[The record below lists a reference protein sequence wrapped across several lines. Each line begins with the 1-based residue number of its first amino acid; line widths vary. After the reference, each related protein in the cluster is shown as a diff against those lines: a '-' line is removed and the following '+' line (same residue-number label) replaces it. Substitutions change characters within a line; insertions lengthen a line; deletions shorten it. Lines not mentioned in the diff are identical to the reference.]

1 MILLLRDK
9 MVSSIKQLKVSNTQ
23 RKTLRSKRVIMT
35 KMASTFYK
43 MALFMMLMGTISTKK
58 VMINMV
64 DITMALTT
72 YQDQVMKK
80 FTTRN
85 TSQFKEL

>member
-1 MILLLRDK
+1 

>member
-23 RKTLRSKRVIMT
+23 RKTLRSKRVITT
-35 KMASTFYK
+35 KMASTFYQ